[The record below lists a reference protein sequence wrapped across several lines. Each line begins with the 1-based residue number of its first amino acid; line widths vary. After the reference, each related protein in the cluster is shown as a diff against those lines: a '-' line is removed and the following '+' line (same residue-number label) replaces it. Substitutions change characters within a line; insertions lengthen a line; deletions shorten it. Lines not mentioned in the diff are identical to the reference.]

1 MPFLSFSQII
11 EEKCAKIKKN
21 YGFGGKVKSALS
33 NQIGL
38 CKADDSLV
46 FLVWLL
52 AVMCLPHTFRNLHVG
67 KDCGEGR
74 FFGRAG
80 IDSEADFLAASLHVA
95 DAHLTEIGSV
105 GGTFDAIVIF
115 SARES
120 VPHGLDIGGD
130 GRCGPVGIAAIGG
143 HAAKML
149 ELVVLVF
156 YRAFQPVLAVQIH
169 HNAALVK
176 ALVALCEVGLDNK
189 TEELFAR
196 LHLQHWRIVVLE
208 VVVSALP
215 QVGVRGGGDE
225 DGVALYLK
233 ASRLS
238 CPLKAVY
245 VDASAV

>member
-1 MPFLSFSQII
+1 
-11 EEKCAKIKKN
+11 
-21 YGFGGKVKSALS
+21 
-33 NQIGL
+33 
-38 CKADDSLV
+38 
-46 FLVWLL
+46 
-52 AVMCLPHTFRNLHVG
+52 MCLPHTFRNFHVG

-95 DAHLTEIGSV
+95 DAHLAEIGPV
-105 GGTFDAIVIF
+105 GGTFYAIVIF
-115 SARES
+115 SAREA
-120 VPHGLDIGGD
+120 VPHGLDICGN

-149 ELVVLVF
+149 ELFVLVF
-156 YRAFQPVLAVQIH
+156 DRPFQPVLAVQLH
-169 HNAALVK
+169 NNAALVK
-176 ALVALCEVGLDNK
+176 ALVALCEIGLDNK

-225 DGVALYLK
+225 DGVALDLK
-233 ASRLS
+233 SSWLS

-245 VDASAV
+245 VDASVV